1 LRPLEIFFTPHRACS
16 RTRTSVFTPYK
27 AYLLAVTL
35 IQRRW
40 TGEVPDHSP
49 ARTPDFE
56 ELRFYLAR
64 LRRERHLTL
73 EQLAERSGVGR
84 RSLVQL
90 ESGESKGTL
99 ETWFKIAEGL
109 DMEIGAVVSALYGP
123 GRERR

>member
-1 LRPLEIFFTPHRACS
+1 M
-16 RTRTSVFTPYK
+16 
-27 AYLLAVTL
+27 
-35 IQRRW
+35 
-40 TGEVPDHSP
+40 PDHSP

-109 DMEIGAVVSALYGP
+109 DLEIGAVVSALYGP